1 MSINMM
7 HRTLADLSKPAGNIP
22 TGVWNKIRG
31 IKLTAKEVTKTN
43 RDGEEFEA
51 VEFTLSAE
59 AVEPSSSVDP
69 DALAEIDTAT
79 GKPSYEGKRLFL
91 RYSDAFR
98 SDMTTM
104 AAAMTAFGIPADASL
119 QAIVDGNLVKGKV
132 ASGEIFN
139 RDFKRN
145 DGSDGVEQKVR
156 SWAQV
161 GTAHGFTL

>member
-1 MSINMM
+1 MSINLM

-22 TGVWNKIRG
+22 TGTWNKIRA

-43 RDGEEFEA
+43 RDGEEVEA
-51 VEFTLSAE
+51 LEFTLSAE

-69 DALAEIDTAT
+69 VALAEIDPAT
-79 GKPSYEGKRLFL
+79 GKPAYEGKRLFL

-98 SDMTTM
+98 NDMTTM

-119 QAIVDGNLVKGKV
+119 QAIIDGNLVKGKV

-156 SWAQV
+156 SWAKV
-161 GTAHGFTL
+161 GTAHGFEL

>member
-1 MSINMM
+1 MSINLM

-22 TGVWNKIRG
+22 TGLWNKIRG

-69 DALAEIDTAT
+69 DALAEIDAAT

-104 AAAMTAFGIPADASL
+104 SAAMTAFGIPSDTSL

-156 SWAQV
+156 SWAKV
-161 GTAHGFTL
+161 GTAHGFAL